1 MDRISRAKRSRLMSR
16 IRSRWTG
23 PEREFFAAHPGAVP
37 HPRLP
42 FSPDFLLGGR
52 PVFLDSDFW
61 HCVLPERRYSRMK
74 KFWREKLFRNLVR
87 DCARDAFWKIAARIS
102 KLQ

>member
-1 MDRISRAKRSRLMSR
+1 MVDRVSREKRSRIMSG
-16 IRSRWTG
+16 IRSEWTG

-42 FSPDFLLGGR
+42 YSPDFLLGGE

-61 HCVLPERRYSRMK
+61 HCRLPERRYAEMSE
-74 KFWREKLFRNLVR
+74 FWREKLFRNLVR
-87 DCARDAFWKIAARIS
+87 DECRDAFWGAAREP
-102 KLQ
+102 